1 MANREDL
8 AIIRAARAGQAEA
21 QLTLGKR
28 YLFGG
33 NGLPQSLGTAFHWL
47 ERAARQDLADA
58 WMLIAQHIPYEVVT
72 PLAKPQDAALWYERA
87 FDAGLSKAGLVFA
100 RLVLGN
106 AAQLGADL
114 RNKAIR
120 ALEVV
125 AREGNPDAQWLL
137 AQQSHE
143 VQQLP
148 SGNEEA
154 AVRTEPARRETVTA
168 QPQDEIRQWTQR
180 AADAGIEQAQH
191 ALADAAWRQ
200 SDISG
205 FLQRAQPLA
214 DTLLRQYEPVASQ
227 LNAPAEMLASSLGG
241 QNIQLLRRL
250 AQVRLGEAQPNLLY
264 AQQLLEL
271 AALAGDRDAQLGLG
285 LLYGRMDEQGER
297 RFPGQGSANYK
308 KAIRWLTLA
317 GEQGMAAAWYA
328 LSRIYLKPEFSQRN
342 LADVQHYL
350 ERAAEMGHMAAQLEC
365 GVTAWRNRRDDPAN
379 DVRALYWL
387 QKAAT
392 QGSAQA
398 QSLLEKI
405 ADRPG
410 TAPWAVQARAQLT
423 RELVNAYPF
432 LAARI
437 ELAALFNLTRPEA
450 LLIDLKQADCGHCLM
465 VDIRAQYARSKR
477 RLIMVETGE
486 ERGALNRIGRLFED
500 VDCGPFGPEGNYRQ
514 RLYRLKTAVP
524 DAESGAEEA
533 EEQSAE
539 A

>member
-47 ERAARQDLADA
+47 ERAARQGLADA

-72 PLAKPQDAALWYERA
+72 PLAKPQEAAQWYELA
-87 FDAGLSKAGLVFA
+87 FEAGLTKAGLVFA
-100 RLVLGN
+100 RLVLDN
-106 AAQLGADL
+106 VAHISAELKS
-114 RNKAIR
+114 RAIR

-125 AREGNPDAQWLL
+125 AREGDPDAQWLL
-137 AQQSHE
+137 ARQAGQMDTPAS
-143 VQQLP
+143 P
-148 SGNEEA
+148 ATA
-154 AVRTEPARRETVTA
+154 AATGRPAVN
-168 QPQDEIRQWTQR
+168 PDDLRQWTQK

-191 ALADAAWRQ
+191 ALAEAAWRQ
-200 SDISG
+200 ADHEA
-205 FLQRAQPLA
+205 FRQRAQPLA
-214 DTLLRQYEPVASQ
+214 DALLRHYEPMLVQ
-227 LNAPAEMLASSLGG
+227 LNAPSETLASSLGG
-241 QNIQLLRRL
+241 QNIELLRRL
-250 AQVRLGEAQPNLLY
+250 AQVHQADKRPDLLH

-271 AALAGDRDAQLGLG
+271 AALACDRDAQLALG
-285 LLYGRMDEQGER
+285 LLYGRLDEQGAR
-297 RFPGQGSANYK
+297 RFAGMGSANYK

-317 GEQGMAAAWYA
+317 GEQGLATAWYV

-350 ERAAEMGHMAAQLEC
+350 ERAAEMGHVAAQLEC
-365 GVTAWRNRRDDPAN
+365 GVGAWRNRRDDPGN

-392 QGSAQA
+392 QGAQEAQA
-398 QSLLEKI
+398 LLEKV
-405 ADRPG
+405 ADRPQA
-410 TAPWAVQARAQLT
+410 APWAVLARTQLT
-423 RELVNAYPF
+423 REQTNAHPF

-437 ELAALFNLTRPEA
+437 ELASLFGLTRPEA

-465 VDIRAQYARSKR
+465 VDIRSQYARSKR
-477 RLIMVETGE
+477 RLIMVENGE
-486 ERGALNRIGRLFED
+486 QRGALNRIGRLFED
-500 VDCGPFGPEGNYRQ
+500 MEGGPSGPEGNYRQ
-514 RLYRLKTAVP
+514 RLYRLKTILP
-524 DAESGAEEA
+524 QSSEEEES
-533 EEQSAE
+533 EEQGVE

>member
-33 NGLPQSLGTAFHWL
+33 NGLPQSLGTAYHWL
-47 ERAARQDLADA
+47 ERAARQGLADA
-58 WMLIAQHIPYEVVT
+58 WMLIAQHIPYEVVV
-72 PLAKPQDAALWYERA
+72 PLAKPQEAAVWYERA

-106 AAQLGADL
+106 AAQISSELG
-114 RNKAIR
+114 RKAIG
-120 ALEVV
+120 ALEAV

-137 AQQSHE
+137 AQQGR
-143 VQQLP
+143 Q
-148 SGNEEA
+148 
-154 AVRTEPARRETVTA
+154 A
-168 QPQDEIRQWTQR
+168 QPLQESAPATVALPHDDVRQWTQK

-191 ALADAAWRQ
+191 ALADAAWSQ
-200 SDISG
+200 SDLSG
-205 FLQRAQPLA
+205 FRQRAQPLA
-214 DTLLRQYEPVASQ
+214 DALLRQYEPLAGQ
-227 LNAPAEMLASSLGG
+227 LNAPSETLGASLGA

-250 AQVRLGEAQPNLLY
+250 AQVHLADKRPDLAH

-271 AALAGDRDAQLGLG
+271 AALAGDREAQLALG
-285 LLYGRMDEQGER
+285 LLCGRMDELGAR
-297 RFPGQGSANYK
+297 RYPGQGSANYK

-317 GEQGMAAAWYA
+317 GEQGLAAAWYA
-328 LSRIYLKPEFSQRN
+328 LSRVYLKPEFSQRN
-342 LADVQHYL
+342 LVDVQHYL
-350 ERAAEMGHMAAQLEC
+350 ERAAEMGHRAAQLEC
-365 GVTAWRNRRDDPAN
+365 GVSAWRNRRDDPAN

-392 QGSAQA
+392 QGETQAQA
-398 QSLLEKI
+398 LLGKV
-405 ADRPG
+405 ADRPRP
-410 TAPWAVQARAQLT
+410 AEWALRARAQLT

-437 ELAALFNLTRPEA
+437 ELAILFGLSRPEA
-450 LLIDLKQADCGHCLM
+450 LLIDLKQADCGHCLV

-477 RLIMVETGE
+477 RLIMIETGE
-486 ERGALNRIGRLFED
+486 ERGELNRIGRLFED
-500 VDCGPFGPEGNYRQ
+500 VDCGPSGPEGNYRQ
-514 RLYRLKTAVP
+514 RLYRLKTALP
-524 DAESGAEEA
+524 DEALGSEET
-533 EEQSAE
+533 EEQGVE

>member
-8 AIIRAARAGQAEA
+8 AIIRAARAGHAEA
-21 QLTLGKR
+21 QLMLGKR

-47 ERAARQDLADA
+47 ERAARQELADA
-58 WMLIAQHIPYEVVT
+58 WMLIAQHIPYEVVM
-72 PLAKPQDAALWYERA
+72 PLAKPQEAALWYERA
-87 FDAGLSKAGLVFA
+87 FDAGLNKAGLVFA

-106 AAQLGADL
+106 MAQISAELK
-114 RNKAIR
+114 RKAIR

-125 AREGNPDAQWLL
+125 ARDGNPDAQWLL
-137 AQQSHE
+137 AQQGGDAMPAVEE
-143 VQQLP
+143 VPSSLP
-148 SGNEEA
+148 GVEA
-154 AVRTEPARRETVTA
+154 SAPAA
-168 QPQDEIRQWTQR
+168 QEQVRQWTQK

-200 SDISG
+200 ADLG
-205 FLQRAQPLA
+205 AFRQRAQPLA
-214 DTLLRQYEPVASQ
+214 DTLLRQYAAALPP
-227 LNAPAEMLASSLGG
+227 LNAPSEALAAGLGA

-250 AQVRLGEAQPNLLY
+250 AEAHLGDRKPDLQQ
-264 AQQLLEL
+264 AQQLFEL
-271 AALAGDRDAQLGLG
+271 AALACDREAQLALG
-285 LLYGRMDEQGER
+285 LLYGRMDEMGAR
-297 RFPGQGSANYK
+297 RFAGQGSANYK
-308 KAIRWLTLA
+308 KAIRWLSLA
-317 GEQGMAAAWYA
+317 GEQGMAAGWYA

-350 ERAAEMGHMAAQLEC
+350 ERAAEMGHVAAQLEC
-365 GVTAWRNRRDDPAN
+365 GVTAWRNRREDPAN

-392 QGSAQA
+392 QGNADAGALLEKVADRPRPAEWAVLAQA
-398 QSLLEKI
+398 QLS
-405 ADRPG
+405 
-410 TAPWAVQARAQLT
+410 

-437 ELAALFNLTRPEA
+437 ELATLFGLTRPEA
-450 LLIDLKQADCGHCLM
+450 LLVELKEADFGHCLV

-486 ERGALNRIGRLFED
+486 ERGVLNRIGRLFED
-500 VDCGPFGPEGNYRQ
+500 VDGGPSGPEGNYRQ
-514 RLYRLKTAVP
+514 RLYRLKAALP
-524 DAESGAEEA
+524 DQAGTEE
-533 EEQSAE
+533 EVEGLRAE

>member
-47 ERAARQDLADA
+47 ERAARQELADA
-58 WMLIAQHIPYEVVT
+58 WMLIAQHIPYEVVM
-72 PLAKPQDAALWYERA
+72 PLAKPQEAAQWYERA
-87 FDAGLSKAGLVFA
+87 FDAGQNQAGLVFA

-106 AAQLGADL
+106 MAQISAELKK
-114 RNKAIR
+114 KAIR

-125 AREGNPDAQWLL
+125 ARDGNPEAQWLL
-137 AQQSHE
+137 AQQGRDVAPASAGT
-143 VQQLP
+143 QSAP
-148 SGNEEA
+148 SEA
-154 AVRTEPARRETVTA
+154 PQPAPATR
-168 QPQDEIRQWTQR
+168 DEISQWTQK

-200 SDISG
+200 AD
-205 FLQRAQPLA
+205 FATFRQRAQPLA
-214 DTLLRQYEPVASQ
+214 DALLRQYAASLTQ
-227 LNAPAEMLASSLGG
+227 LNAPSESLASGLGT

-250 AQVRLGEAQPNLLY
+250 AGSHQADLQQ

-271 AALAGDRDAQLGLG
+271 AALACDREAQLALG
-285 LLYGRMDEQGER
+285 LLYGRMDELGAR
-297 RFPGQGSANYK
+297 RFAGQGSANYK
-308 KAIRWLTLA
+308 KAIRWLLLA
-317 GEQGMAAAWYA
+317 GEQGMAAGWYA

-350 ERAAEMGHMAAQLEC
+350 ERAAEMGHVVAQLEC
-365 GVTAWRNRRDDPAN
+365 GVTAWRNRREDPAN

-387 QKAAT
+387 QKAAS
-392 QGSAQA
+392 QGNADA
-398 QSLLEKI
+398 AALLEKV
-405 ADRPG
+405 ADRPRP
-410 TAPWAVQARAQLT
+410 AEWAVLARAQLS

-437 ELAALFNLTRPEA
+437 ELATLFGLTRPEA
-450 LLIDLKQADCGHCLM
+450 LLVDLKEADCGHCLV

-486 ERGALNRIGRLFED
+486 ERGVLNRIGRLFED
-500 VDCGPFGPEGNYRQ
+500 VDGGPSGPEGNYRQ
-514 RLYRLKTAVP
+514 RLYRLKAALP
-524 DAESGAEEA
+524 DQAAADEEVDGLRV
-533 EEQSAE
+533 E